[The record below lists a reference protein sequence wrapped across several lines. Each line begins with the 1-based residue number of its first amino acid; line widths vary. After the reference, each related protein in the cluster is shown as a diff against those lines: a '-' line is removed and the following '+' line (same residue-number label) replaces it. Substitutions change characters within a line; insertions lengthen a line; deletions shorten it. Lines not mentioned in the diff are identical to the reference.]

1 MLILQ
6 KKKECMNIYGHI
18 SYMMFMYMF
27 MNIYVCY
34 TYLYIFMYEKLFTG
48 NYFPEKSII
57 LYLITCPQYIFDRY
71 EQIKRSANFFAFF
84 YAFSRLDL
92 IKYLHDFSRLD
103 VSVGSSRLL
112 YLGICGSA

>member
-1 MLILQ
+1 
-6 KKKECMNIYGHI
+6 
-18 SYMMFMYMF
+18 
-27 MNIYVCY
+27 
-34 TYLYIFMYEKLFTG
+34 MYEKLFTG